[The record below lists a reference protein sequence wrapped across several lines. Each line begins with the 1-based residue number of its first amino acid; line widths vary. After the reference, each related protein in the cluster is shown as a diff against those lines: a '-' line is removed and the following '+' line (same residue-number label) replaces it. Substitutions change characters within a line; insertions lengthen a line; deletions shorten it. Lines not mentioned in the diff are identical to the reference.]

1 MISVWSE
8 GGEGEVGEVGVGGG
22 EGGCFRFT
30 MAISQCGDDSLSQ
43 VTEGRTWR
51 G

>member
-1 MISVWSE
+1 MISVSVVDDE
-8 GGEGEVGEVGVGGG
+8 CDGETGDGGG
-22 EGGCFRFT
+22 EGGCLRFT
-30 MAISQCGDDSLSQ
+30 MAISQCGDDSLSH